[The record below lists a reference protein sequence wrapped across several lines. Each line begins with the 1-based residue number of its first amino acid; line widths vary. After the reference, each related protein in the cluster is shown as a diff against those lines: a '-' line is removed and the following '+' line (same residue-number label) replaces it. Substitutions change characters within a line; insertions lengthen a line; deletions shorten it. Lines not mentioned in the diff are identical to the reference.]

1 MPIHLAAVTYQQ
13 VQDVN
18 EAKAMEI
25 IDVVEIGGA
34 PALAKAPADSR
45 QVSSYRRTDFL
56 KFKSVEIGASVPK
69 VSIGQQL
76 RCGGQIRIR

>member
-18 EAKAMEI
+18 KAKAMKI
-25 IDVVEIGGA
+25 IDVGEIVG
-34 PALAKAPADSR
+34 ALAKAPADSR
-45 QVSSYRRTDFL
+45 QVGSYGRTDFL